1 MKPGDLIWIKDARV
15 SQSKMCLNYT
25 GPLIILE
32 IDEEPYTDS
41 TGKLVIGAQ
50 QVSMLS
56 SLGVVSGWTDCLAR
70 DIVKE

>member
-1 MKPGDLIWIKDARV
+1 MNPGDLIWVKDARV
-15 SQSKMCLNYT
+15 SQSKMRRRYT

-41 TGKLVIGAQ
+41 TGKLVIDAK
-50 QVSMLS
+50 QVFMLS
-56 SLGVVSGWTDCLAR
+56 SLGVVSGWTDYITK